1 MARVFTPRM
10 HCMWVAEQEAGGG
23 GGAWDCLPNGPRVV
37 VVARPADEVV
47 ERHWQ
52 ARWKYAFLHSRRA
65 HGGTSWVA
73 LPTGVERQCQAAIG
87 AYVRRRVR
95 DRVDGA
101 HKTRVGVR
109 RQQQPQPPCGSGVCC
124 RSGVRQQQGLVAA
137 AHTAQKPSGGSLF
150 QPTSFRGAVPTGPL
164 PEPHENVSEP
174 SCISFHLGPHHCT
187 LTGAHHTV
195 HGHGGGHC
203 SARAV

>member
-1 MARVFTPRM
+1 M
-10 HCMWVAEQEAGGG
+10 AEQEAAGGGEDG

-37 VVARPADEVV
+37 VVARPADGVV

-65 HGGTSWVA
+65 HGSRTSWVA

-101 HKTRVGVR
+101 HKMRVGVR
-109 RQQQPQPPCGSGVCC
+109 EKHNRNHRV
-124 RSGVRQQQGLVAA
+124 
-137 AHTAQKPSGGSLF
+137 
-150 QPTSFRGAVPTGPL
+150 
-164 PEPHENVSEP
+164 
-174 SCISFHLGPHHCT
+174 
-187 LTGAHHTV
+187 
-195 HGHGGGHC
+195 
-203 SARAV
+203 ARARANAQF